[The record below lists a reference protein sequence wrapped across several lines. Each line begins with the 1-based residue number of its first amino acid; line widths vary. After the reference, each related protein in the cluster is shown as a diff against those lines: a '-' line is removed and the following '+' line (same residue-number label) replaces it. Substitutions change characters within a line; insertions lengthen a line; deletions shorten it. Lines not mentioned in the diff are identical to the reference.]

1 METMKGWGREK
12 EMKMGEISKGRREI
26 EWREGGRRGG
36 GGGGG
41 GGRKVDA
48 EYVLH

>member
-12 EMKMGEISKGRREI
+12 EMKMGEISKGRKRD
-26 EWREGGRRGG
+26 RVEGGRKRGG

-41 GGRKVDA
+41 GGK
-48 EYVLH
+48 ES